1 MLLHEYKMKFKVF
14 CMKMSISFSYY
25 ERLIITIIYGQ
36 KNKILGI
43 AVYIV
48 LDYIVNQKSI
58 YVVDN

>member
-14 CMKMSISFSYY
+14 SMKMSISFSYY

-48 LDYIVNQKSI
+48 LDYIVN
-58 YVVDN
+58 

>member
-1 MLLHEYKMKFKVF
+1 
-14 CMKMSISFSYY
+14 MKMSISFSYY

-48 LDYIVNQKSI
+48 LDYIVN
-58 YVVDN
+58 

>member
-1 MLLHEYKMKFKVF
+1 MLLHEYKMKFKDF

-48 LDYIVNQKSI
+48 LDYMVN
-58 YVVDN
+58 

>member
-1 MLLHEYKMKFKVF
+1 
-14 CMKMSISFSYY
+14 MKMSISFSYY

-36 KNKILGI
+36 KNKNLEII
-43 AVYIV
+43 VYIV

>member
-1 MLLHEYKMKFKVF
+1 MLLHECKMKFKVF

-36 KNKILGI
+36 KNKNLEI

-48 LDYIVNQKSI
+48 LDYIVN
-58 YVVDN
+58 